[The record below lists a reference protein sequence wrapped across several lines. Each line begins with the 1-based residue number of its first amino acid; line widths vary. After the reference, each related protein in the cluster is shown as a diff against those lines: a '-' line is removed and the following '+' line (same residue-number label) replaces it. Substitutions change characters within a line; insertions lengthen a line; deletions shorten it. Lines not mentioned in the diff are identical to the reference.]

1 MTKDEIADTLEA
13 IAQLLDLKGENP
25 FKIRAY
31 QTAAR
36 ASKPTPATWKKPPRE
51 GELGDIEGVGK
62 AIAEKIGELI
72 ETGRLGY
79 FEELKGSFPPRI
91 FELFEINGLGAKK
104 IKVLHEKL
112 GVASL
117 DDLEAACRDGRVAEL
132 PGFGE
137 KTAKNLLSAIE
148 QRVRNAAFHRL
159 GDVAGLAFQHA
170 RKSARAPGRHPRQR
184 GRQFPAAQG
193 GRARPGFRR
202 VHAGRRR
209 RWAISSPRGRRWRRS
224 SRTGRR
230 RWPCG

>member
-1 MTKDEIADTLEA
+1 MTKEEIADTLEA

-36 ASKPTPATWKKPPRE
+36 AIETYAGNLDEVAAK
-51 GELGDIEGVGK
+51 GELGEIEGVGK
-62 AIAEKIGELI
+62 AIAEKVGELI

-79 FEELKGSFPPRI
+79 FEELKGSFPPGI

-117 DDLEAACRDGRVAEL
+117 KRPGSRACRDGRVAAL

-137 KTAKNLLSAIE
+137 KTAKNILSGIE
-148 QRVRNAAFHRL
+148 QRLRNAAFHRL
-159 GDVAGLAFQHA
+159 GDVAGLAFRMLENLKEHPDVL
-170 RKSARAPGRHPRQR
+170 RASEGGSFRRR
-184 GRQFPAAQG
+184 QG
-193 GRARPGFRR
+193 GRA
-202 VHAGRRR
+202 
-209 RWAISSPRGRRWRRS
+209 
-224 SRTGRR
+224 
-230 RWPCG
+230 